1 MYVLPRKGF
10 TLIELLVV
18 IAIIAILAVV
28 VVLTLNPAALLQ
40 QGRDSNRVS
49 DMDTLTHAIS
59 LYEDD
64 QGGSLGYSLGNASSV
79 YISIPDATISGNTTS
94 TCSSLGLPVLPTGY
108 SYQCSSPQDY
118 KNVNGTGWI
127 PINFTKMSTGAPIG
141 DLPVDPTN
149 QTSSKLFYTY
159 QANGSQYETTAV
171 MESQKYLGTAASD
184 GGTYADLYEKGSS
197 LSLALM
203 NYGGSG
209 LTPQGWWRFANSTNL
224 GLDSSSQGNTL
235 TVNGSISQVA
245 GPNAYVPEAVSLNGA
260 SSQYFS
266 IPNSSLSTGF
276 PGKSGQESFTVGEW
290 VNPATSTNGTMMET
304 LVEGCT
310 FSLDFAGGGY
320 PLFQIDDNS
329 WAGHQAV
336 GTVTVPM
343 GTWSQIVGV
352 WNQSTGALQ
361 IYFNGVNVT
370 ASPASSTT
378 AVVNG
383 FPLTIGEPS
392 TCNVNNYYTGAIAE
406 PFVIAAALT
415 AAQVQNI
422 YNYGVIDL

>member
-1 MYVLPRKGF
+1 MCPLISLKFKNQRKPFVFGGLSVLF
-10 TLIELLVV
+10 LFCL
-18 IAIIAILAVV
+18 IAIFPLYRARAAGVTYYVDNSCANNGNGAAQTCAASAGAAGPFNSIANAQSAVTGNQSGNSLLLKAGETFREQYTV
-28 VVLTLNPAALLQ
+28 PAWGTSGSPFTIGTYGTGASPIVDGLNP
-40 QGRDSNRVS
+40 V
-49 DMDTLTHAIS
+49 
-59 LYEDD
+59 
-64 QGGSLGYSLGNASSV
+64 ASSSWMLSAV
-79 YISIPDATISGNTTS
+79 
-94 TCSSLGLPVLPTGY
+94 TG
-108 SYQCSSPQDY
+108 
-118 KNVNGTGWI
+118 
-127 PINFTKMSTGAPIG
+127 INFT
-141 DLPVDPTN
+141 
-149 QTSSKLFYTY
+149 
-159 QANGSQYETTAV
+159 
-171 MESQKYLGTAASD
+171 
-184 GGTYADLYEKGSS
+184 
-197 LSLALM
+197 
-203 NYGGSG
+203 SG
-209 LTPQGWWRFANSTNL
+209 YNLDGWWRFASSTNL

-290 VNPATSTNGTMMET
+290 VDPATSTNGTMMET

-310 FSLDFAGGGY
+310 FSLDFAGWGN

-329 WAGHQAV
+329 WGGHQAV
-336 GTVTVPM
+336 GTVYVPT